1 MFRIKTLNEISPVI
15 NKVFTADYAVGSE
28 IDNED
33 AIIVRS
39 AKMHDMPISDSLLAV
54 ARAGAGY
61 NNKPVGKCSRAG
73 HSRIQHPGA
82 NANAVKEA
90 TIAGMLLAGRD
101 IVGGIEWARTLKGE
115 GDKVAALVEKAKN
128 HFVGPELK
136 RGKKLAVIGLGAIGT
151 MVANAGHALEMDVYG
166 YDPFLSV
173 EHALML
179 SRAVHKAGDLDK
191 LLAEADFVSLH
202 LPLTDK
208 TRGMVDADMLS
219 KFKPGAALLNFSR
232 GELVDGAAVLEAVKA
247 GRLRRYV
254 TDFPSE
260 DMLGAEGVIA
270 LPHLGASTAE
280 SEDNCAEMA
289 AHELAGYL
297 TRGAIINSVNYPACD
312 PGYTDGARLC
322 AARQRAQHGR
332 FGHGAIGGAGNQHSQ
347 HGQPSRAARWPTV
360 IDADGEIG
368 ANVVKAVAAVENVYK
383 VGADI
388 KGVRR
393 SQQSRS
399 GAFFRVCLKRNNR
412 KFE

>member
-15 NKVFTADYAVGSE
+15 NNIFTADYAVGSE

-61 NNKPVGKCSRAG
+61 NNIPVDKCSERG
-73 HSRIQHPGA
+73 IVVFNTPGA
-82 NANAVKEA
+82 NANAVKEL

-101 IVGGIEWARTLKGE
+101 IVGGIEWARTLNGE
-115 GDKVAALVEKAKN
+115 GDKVAALVEKGKN

-136 RGKKLAVIGLGAIGT
+136 GKKLAVIGLGAIGT

-208 TRGMVDADMLS
+208 TRGMVDADMLC
-219 KFKPGAALLNFSR
+219 KFKPGAVLLNFSR

-270 LPHLGASTAE
+270 LPHLGASTPE

-289 AHELAGYL
+289 AQELAGYL

-322 AARQRAQHGR
+322 VLHANVPNMVGSVTALLAAQGINIANMVNKSR
-332 FGHGAIGGAGNQHSQ
+332 GALAY
-347 HGQPSRAARWPTV
+347 TV

-383 VGADI
+383 VRLI
-388 KGVRR
+388 
-393 SQQSRS
+393 
-399 GAFFRVCLKRNNR
+399 
-412 KFE
+412 

>member
-61 NNKPVGKCSRAG
+61 NNIPVDNCSERG
-73 HSRIQHPGA
+73 IVVFNTPGA
-82 NANAVKEA
+82 NANAVKEL

-115 GDKVAALVEKAKN
+115 GDKVAALVEKGKN

-136 RGKKLAVIGLGAIGT
+136 GKKLAVIGLGAIGT

-208 TRGMVDADMLS
+208 TRGMVDADMLC

-270 LPHLGASTAE
+270 LPHLGASTPE

-289 AHELAGYL
+289 AQELAGYL

-322 AARQRAQHGR
+322 VLHANVPNMVGSVTALLAAQGINIANMVNKSR
-332 FGHGAIGGAGNQHSQ
+332 GALAY
-347 HGQPSRAARWPTV
+347 TV

-383 VGADI
+383 VRLI
-388 KGVRR
+388 
-393 SQQSRS
+393 
-399 GAFFRVCLKRNNR
+399 
-412 KFE
+412 

>member
-61 NNKPVGKCSRAG
+61 NNIPVDKCSERG
-73 HSRIQHPGA
+73 IVVFNTPGA
-82 NANAVKEA
+82 NANAVKEL

-115 GDKVAALVEKAKN
+115 GDKVASLVEKGKN

-136 RGKKLAVIGLGAIGT
+136 GKKLAVIGLGAIGT

-208 TRGMVDADMLS
+208 TRVMVDADMLS

-270 LPHLGASTAE
+270 LPHLGASTPE

-289 AHELAGYL
+289 AQELAGYL

-322 AARQRAQHGR
+322 VLHANVPNMVGSVTALLAAQGINIANMVNKSR
-332 FGHGAIGGAGNQHSQ
+332 GALAY
-347 HGQPSRAARWPTV
+347 TV

-383 VGADI
+383 VRLI
-388 KGVRR
+388 
-393 SQQSRS
+393 
-399 GAFFRVCLKRNNR
+399 
-412 KFE
+412 

>member
-33 AIIVRS
+33 AVIVRS

-61 NNKPVGKCSRAG
+61 NNIPVDKCSERG
-73 HSRIQHPGA
+73 IVVFNTPGA
-82 NANAVKEA
+82 NANAVKEL

-115 GDKVAALVEKAKN
+115 GDKVAALVEKGKN

-136 RGKKLAVIGLGAIGT
+136 GKKLAVIGLGAIGT

-270 LPHLGASTAE
+270 LPHLGASTPE

-289 AHELAGYL
+289 AQELAGYL

-322 AARQRAQHGR
+322 VLHANVPNMVGSVTALLAAQGINIANMVNKSR
-332 FGHGAIGGAGNQHSQ
+332 GALAY
-347 HGQPSRAARWPTV
+347 TV

-383 VGADI
+383 VRLI
-388 KGVRR
+388 
-393 SQQSRS
+393 
-399 GAFFRVCLKRNNR
+399 
-412 KFE
+412 

>member
-61 NNKPVGKCSRAG
+61 NNIPVDKCSERG
-73 HSRIQHPGA
+73 IVVFNTPGA
-82 NANAVKEA
+82 NANAVKEL

-115 GDKVAALVEKAKN
+115 GDKVAALVEKGKN

-136 RGKKLAVIGLGAIGT
+136 GKKLAVIGLGAIGT

-270 LPHLGASTAE
+270 LPHLGASTPE

-289 AHELAGYL
+289 AQELSGYL

-322 AARQRAQHGR
+322 VLHANVPNMVGSVTALLAAQGINIANMINKSR
-332 FGHGAIGGAGNQHSQ
+332 GALAY
-347 HGQPSRAARWPTV
+347 TV

-368 ANVVKAVAAVENVYK
+368 ANVVKAVGAVENVYK
-383 VGADI
+383 VRLI
-388 KGVRR
+388 
-393 SQQSRS
+393 
-399 GAFFRVCLKRNNR
+399 
-412 KFE
+412 

>member
-61 NNKPVGKCSRAG
+61 NNIPVDKCSERG
-73 HSRIQHPGA
+73 IVVFNTPGA
-82 NANAVKEA
+82 NANAVKEL

-115 GDKVAALVEKAKN
+115 GDKVAALVEKGKN

-136 RGKKLAVIGLGAIGT
+136 GKKLAVIGLGAIGT

-232 GELVDGAAVLEAVKA
+232 GELVDGAAVLEAVKS

-270 LPHLGASTAE
+270 LPHLGASTPE

-289 AHELAGYL
+289 AQELAGYL

-322 AARQRAQHGR
+322 VLHANVPNMVGSVTALLAAQGINIANMVNKSR
-332 FGHGAIGGAGNQHSQ
+332 GALAY
-347 HGQPSRAARWPTV
+347 TV

-383 VGADI
+383 VRLI
-388 KGVRR
+388 
-393 SQQSRS
+393 
-399 GAFFRVCLKRNNR
+399 
-412 KFE
+412 

>member
-15 NKVFTADYAVGSE
+15 NNVFTADYAVGGDV
-28 IDNED
+28 DNED

-39 AKMHDMPISDSLLAV
+39 AKMHDMPLADSLMAV

-61 NNKPVGKCSRAG
+61 NNIPVDKCSERG
-73 HSRIQHPGA
+73 IVVFNTPGA
-82 NANAVKEA
+82 NANAVKEL

-115 GDKVAALVEKAKN
+115 GDKVAALVEKGKN

-136 RGKKLAVIGLGAIGT
+136 GKKLAVIGLGAIGT

-208 TRGMVDADMLS
+208 TRGMVDADMLC

-247 GRLRRYV
+247 GGLRRYV

-260 DMLGAEGVIA
+260 NMLGAEGVIA
-270 LPHLGASTAE
+270 LPHLGASTPE

-289 AHELAGYL
+289 AQELAGYL

-322 AARQRAQHGR
+322 VLHANVPNMVGSVTALLAAQGINMVNKSR
-332 FGHGAIGGAGNQHSQ
+332 GALAY
-347 HGQPSRAARWPTV
+347 TV

-383 VGADI
+383 VRLI
-388 KGVRR
+388 
-393 SQQSRS
+393 
-399 GAFFRVCLKRNNR
+399 
-412 KFE
+412 

>member
-61 NNKPVGKCSRAG
+61 NNIPVDKCSERG
-73 HSRIQHPGA
+73 IVVFNTPGA
-82 NANAVKEA
+82 NANAVKEL

-115 GDKVAALVEKAKN
+115 GDKVAALVEKGKN

-136 RGKKLAVIGLGAIGT
+136 GKKLAVIGLGAIGT

-219 KFKPGAALLNFSR
+219 KFKPGAAVLNFSR

-270 LPHLGASTAE
+270 LPHLGASTPE

-289 AHELAGYL
+289 AQELAGYL

-322 AARQRAQHGR
+322 VLHANVPNMVGSVTALLAAQGINIANMVNKSR
-332 FGHGAIGGAGNQHSQ
+332 GALAY
-347 HGQPSRAARWPTV
+347 TV

-383 VGADI
+383 VRLI
-388 KGVRR
+388 
-393 SQQSRS
+393 
-399 GAFFRVCLKRNNR
+399 
-412 KFE
+412 

>member
-28 IDNED
+28 IDSED

-61 NNKPVGKCSRAG
+61 NNIPVDKCSERG
-73 HSRIQHPGA
+73 IVVFNTPGA
-82 NANAVKEA
+82 NANAVKEL

-115 GDKVAALVEKAKN
+115 GDKVAALVEKGKN

-136 RGKKLAVIGLGAIGT
+136 GKKLAVIGLGAIGT

-208 TRGMVDADMLS
+208 TRGMVGADMLC

-232 GELVDGAAVLEAVKA
+232 GELVDGAAVLEAIKA

-260 DMLGAEGVIA
+260 DMLGADGVIA
-270 LPHLGASTAE
+270 LPHLGASTPE

-289 AHELAGYL
+289 AQELADYL
-297 TRGAIINSVNYPACD
+297 TRGAITNSVNYPACD
-312 PGYTDGARLC
+312 PGHTEGERLC
-322 AARQRAQHGR
+322 VLHANVPNMVGSVTALLAAQGINIANMVNKSR
-332 FGHGAIGGAGNQHSQ
+332 GALAY
-347 HGQPSRAARWPTV
+347 TV

-383 VGADI
+383 VRLI
-388 KGVRR
+388 
-393 SQQSRS
+393 
-399 GAFFRVCLKRNNR
+399 
-412 KFE
+412 

>member
-61 NNKPVGKCSRAG
+61 NNIPVDKCSERG
-73 HSRIQHPGA
+73 IVVFNTPGA
-82 NANAVKEA
+82 NANAVKEL

-115 GDKVAALVEKAKN
+115 GDKVAALVEKGKN

-136 RGKKLAVIGLGAIGT
+136 GKKLAVIGLGAIGT

-232 GELVDGAAVLEAVKA
+232 GELVDSAAVLEAVKA

-270 LPHLGASTAE
+270 LPHLGASTPE

-289 AHELAGYL
+289 AQELSGYL

-322 AARQRAQHGR
+322 VLHANVPNMVGSVTALLAAQGINIANMVNKSR
-332 FGHGAIGGAGNQHSQ
+332 GALAY
-347 HGQPSRAARWPTV
+347 TV
-360 IDADGEIG
+360 IDAEGEIG

-383 VGADI
+383 VRLI
-388 KGVRR
+388 
-393 SQQSRS
+393 
-399 GAFFRVCLKRNNR
+399 
-412 KFE
+412 

>member
-15 NKVFTADYAVGSE
+15 NRVFTADYAVGSE

-61 NNKPVGKCSRAG
+61 NNIPVDKCSERG
-73 HSRIQHPGA
+73 IVVFNTPGA
-82 NANAVKEA
+82 NANAVKEL

-115 GDKVAALVEKAKN
+115 GDKVAALVEKGKN

-136 RGKKLAVIGLGAIGT
+136 GKKLAVIGLGAIGT

-270 LPHLGASTAE
+270 LPHLGASTPE

-289 AHELAGYL
+289 AQELAGYL
-297 TRGAIINSVNYPACD
+297 TRSAIINSVNYPACD

-322 AARQRAQHGR
+322 VLHANVPNMVGSVTALLAAQGINIANMVNKSR
-332 FGHGAIGGAGNQHSQ
+332 GALAY
-347 HGQPSRAARWPTV
+347 TV

-383 VGADI
+383 VRLI
-388 KGVRR
+388 
-393 SQQSRS
+393 
-399 GAFFRVCLKRNNR
+399 
-412 KFE
+412 

>member
-15 NKVFTADYAVGSE
+15 SKIFTADYAVGSE

-61 NNKPVGKCSRAG
+61 NNIPVDKCSERG
-73 HSRIQHPGA
+73 IVVFNTPGA
-82 NANAVKEA
+82 NANAVKEL

-115 GDKVAALVEKAKN
+115 GDKVAALVEKGKN

-136 RGKKLAVIGLGAIGT
+136 GKKLAVIGLGAIGT

-247 GRLRRYV
+247 GKLRRYV

-270 LPHLGASTAE
+270 LPHLGASTPE

-289 AHELAGYL
+289 AQELAGYL

-322 AARQRAQHGR
+322 VLHANVPNMVGSVTALLAAQGINIANMVNKSR
-332 FGHGAIGGAGNQHSQ
+332 GALAY
-347 HGQPSRAARWPTV
+347 TV

-383 VGADI
+383 VRLI
-388 KGVRR
+388 
-393 SQQSRS
+393 
-399 GAFFRVCLKRNNR
+399 
-412 KFE
+412 

>member
-61 NNKPVGKCSRAG
+61 NNIPVDKCSERG
-73 HSRIQHPGA
+73 IVVFNTPGA
-82 NANAVKEA
+82 NANAVKEL

-115 GDKVAALVEKAKN
+115 GDKVAALVEKGKN

-136 RGKKLAVIGLGAIGT
+136 GKKLAVIGLGAIGT

-166 YDPFLSV
+166 YDPFLSI

-232 GELVDGAAVLEAVKA
+232 GELVDSAAVLEAVKA

-270 LPHLGASTAE
+270 LPHLGASTPE

-289 AHELAGYL
+289 AQELSGYL

-322 AARQRAQHGR
+322 VLHANVPNMVGSVTALLAAQGINIANMVNKSR
-332 FGHGAIGGAGNQHSQ
+332 GALAY
-347 HGQPSRAARWPTV
+347 TV

-383 VGADI
+383 VRLI
-388 KGVRR
+388 
-393 SQQSRS
+393 
-399 GAFFRVCLKRNNR
+399 
-412 KFE
+412 

>member
-28 IDNED
+28 INNED

-61 NNKPVGKCSRAG
+61 NNIPVDNCSERG
-73 HSRIQHPGA
+73 IVVFNTPGA
-82 NANAVKEA
+82 NANAVKEL

-115 GDKVAALVEKAKN
+115 GDKVAALVEKGKN

-136 RGKKLAVIGLGAIGT
+136 GKKLAVIGLGAIGT

-219 KFKPGAALLNFSR
+219 KFKTGAALLNFSR

-270 LPHLGASTAE
+270 LPHLGASTPE

-289 AHELAGYL
+289 AQELAGYL

-322 AARQRAQHGR
+322 VLHANVPNMVGSVTALLAAQGINIANMVNKSR
-332 FGHGAIGGAGNQHSQ
+332 GALAY
-347 HGQPSRAARWPTV
+347 TV

-383 VGADI
+383 VRLI
-388 KGVRR
+388 
-393 SQQSRS
+393 
-399 GAFFRVCLKRNNR
+399 
-412 KFE
+412 

>member
-61 NNKPVGKCSRAG
+61 NNIPVDKCSERG
-73 HSRIQHPGA
+73 IVVFNTPGA
-82 NANAVKEA
+82 NANAVKEL

-115 GDKVAALVEKAKN
+115 GDKVAALVEKGKN

-136 RGKKLAVIGLGAIGT
+136 GKKLAVIGLGAIGT

-232 GELVDGAAVLEAVKA
+232 GELVDSAAVLEAVKA

-270 LPHLGASTAE
+270 LPHLGASTPE

-289 AHELAGYL
+289 AQELSGYL

-322 AARQRAQHGR
+322 VLHANVPNMVGSVTALLAAQGINIANMVNKSR
-332 FGHGAIGGAGNQHSQ
+332 GALAY
-347 HGQPSRAARWPTV
+347 TV

-383 VGADI
+383 VRLI
-388 KGVRR
+388 
-393 SQQSRS
+393 
-399 GAFFRVCLKRNNR
+399 
-412 KFE
+412 

>member
-15 NKVFTADYAVGSE
+15 NRVFTADYAVGSE

-61 NNKPVGKCSRAG
+61 NNIPVDKYSERG
-73 HSRIQHPGA
+73 IVVFNTPGA
-82 NANAVKEA
+82 NANAVKEL

-115 GDKVAALVEKAKN
+115 GDKVAALVEKGKN

-136 RGKKLAVIGLGAIGT
+136 GKKLAVIGLGAIGT

-270 LPHLGASTAE
+270 LPHLGASTPE

-289 AHELAGYL
+289 AQELAGYL

-322 AARQRAQHGR
+322 VLHANVPNMVGSVTALLAAQGINIANMVNKSR
-332 FGHGAIGGAGNQHSQ
+332 GALAY
-347 HGQPSRAARWPTV
+347 TV

-383 VGADI
+383 VRLI
-388 KGVRR
+388 
-393 SQQSRS
+393 
-399 GAFFRVCLKRNNR
+399 
-412 KFE
+412 

>member
-28 IDNED
+28 IDSED

-61 NNKPVGKCSRAG
+61 NNIPVDKCSERG
-73 HSRIQHPGA
+73 IVVFNTPGA
-82 NANAVKEA
+82 NANAVKEL

-115 GDKVAALVEKAKN
+115 GDKVAALVEKGKN

-136 RGKKLAVIGLGAIGT
+136 GKKLAVIGLGAIGT

-208 TRGMVDADMLS
+208 TRGMVDADMLC

-270 LPHLGASTAE
+270 LPHLGASTPE

-289 AHELAGYL
+289 AQELAGYL

-312 PGYTDGARLC
+312 PGYADGARLC
-322 AARQRAQHGR
+322 VLHANVPNMVGSVTALLAAQGINIANMVNKSR
-332 FGHGAIGGAGNQHSQ
+332 GALAY
-347 HGQPSRAARWPTV
+347 TV

-383 VGADI
+383 VRLI
-388 KGVRR
+388 
-393 SQQSRS
+393 
-399 GAFFRVCLKRNNR
+399 
-412 KFE
+412 

>member
-39 AKMHDMPISDSLLAV
+39 AKMHDMPISESLLAV

-61 NNKPVGKCSRAG
+61 NNIPVDKCSERG
-73 HSRIQHPGA
+73 IVVFNTPGA
-82 NANAVKEA
+82 NANAVKEL

-115 GDKVAALVEKAKN
+115 GDKVAALVEKGKN

-136 RGKKLAVIGLGAIGT
+136 GKKLAVIGLGAIGT

-270 LPHLGASTAE
+270 LPHLGASTPE

-289 AHELAGYL
+289 AQELAGYL

-322 AARQRAQHGR
+322 VLHANVPNMVGSVTALLAAQGINIANMVNKSR
-332 FGHGAIGGAGNQHSQ
+332 GALAY
-347 HGQPSRAARWPTV
+347 TV

-383 VGADI
+383 VRLI
-388 KGVRR
+388 
-393 SQQSRS
+393 
-399 GAFFRVCLKRNNR
+399 
-412 KFE
+412 

>member
-15 NKVFTADYAVGSE
+15 SKVFTADYAVGSE

-61 NNKPVGKCSRAG
+61 NNIPVDKCSERG
-73 HSRIQHPGA
+73 IVVFNTPGA
-82 NANAVKEA
+82 NANAVKEL

-115 GDKVAALVEKAKN
+115 GDKVAALVEKGKN

-136 RGKKLAVIGLGAIGT
+136 GKKLAVIGLGAIGT

-270 LPHLGASTAE
+270 LPHLGASTPE

-289 AHELAGYL
+289 AQELAGYL

-322 AARQRAQHGR
+322 VLHANVPNMVGSVTALLAAQGINIANMVNKSR
-332 FGHGAIGGAGNQHSQ
+332 GALAY
-347 HGQPSRAARWPTV
+347 TV

-383 VGADI
+383 VRLI
-388 KGVRR
+388 
-393 SQQSRS
+393 
-399 GAFFRVCLKRNNR
+399 
-412 KFE
+412 

>member
-28 IDNED
+28 IDSED

-61 NNKPVGKCSRAG
+61 NNIPVDKCSERG
-73 HSRIQHPGA
+73 IVVFNTPGA
-82 NANAVKEA
+82 NANAVKEL

-115 GDKVAALVEKAKN
+115 GDKVAALVEKGKN

-136 RGKKLAVIGLGAIGT
+136 GKKLAVIGLGAIGT

-270 LPHLGASTAE
+270 LPHLGASTPE

-289 AHELAGYL
+289 AQELAGYL

-322 AARQRAQHGR
+322 VLHANVPNMVGSVTALLAAQGINIANMVNKSR
-332 FGHGAIGGAGNQHSQ
+332 GALAY
-347 HGQPSRAARWPTV
+347 TV
-360 IDADGEIG
+360 IDADDEIG

-383 VGADI
+383 VRLI
-388 KGVRR
+388 
-393 SQQSRS
+393 
-399 GAFFRVCLKRNNR
+399 
-412 KFE
+412 

>member
-61 NNKPVGKCSRAG
+61 NNIPVDKCSERG
-73 HSRIQHPGA
+73 IVVFNTPGA
-82 NANAVKEA
+82 NANAVKEL

-115 GDKVAALVEKAKN
+115 GDKVAALVEKGKN

-136 RGKKLAVIGLGAIGT
+136 GKKLAVIGLGAIGT

-208 TRGMVDADMLS
+208 TRGMVDADILS

-270 LPHLGASTAE
+270 LPHLGASTPE

-289 AHELAGYL
+289 AQELAGYL

-322 AARQRAQHGR
+322 VLHANVPNMVGSVTALLAAQGINIANMVNKSR
-332 FGHGAIGGAGNQHSQ
+332 GALAY
-347 HGQPSRAARWPTV
+347 TV

-383 VGADI
+383 VRLI
-388 KGVRR
+388 
-393 SQQSRS
+393 
-399 GAFFRVCLKRNNR
+399 
-412 KFE
+412 

>member
-15 NKVFTADYAVGSE
+15 NKVFTTDYAVGSE

-61 NNKPVGKCSRAG
+61 NNIPVDKCSERG
-73 HSRIQHPGA
+73 IVVFNTPGA
-82 NANAVKEA
+82 NANAVKEL

-115 GDKVAALVEKAKN
+115 GDKVAALVEKGKN

-136 RGKKLAVIGLGAIGT
+136 GKKLAVIGLGAIGT

-208 TRGMVDADMLS
+208 TRGMVDADMLC

-270 LPHLGASTAE
+270 LPHLGASTPE

-289 AHELAGYL
+289 AQELAGYL

-322 AARQRAQHGR
+322 VLHANVPNMVGSVTALLAAQGINIANMVNKSR
-332 FGHGAIGGAGNQHSQ
+332 GALAY
-347 HGQPSRAARWPTV
+347 TV

-383 VGADI
+383 VRLI
-388 KGVRR
+388 
-393 SQQSRS
+393 
-399 GAFFRVCLKRNNR
+399 
-412 KFE
+412 

>member
-61 NNKPVGKCSRAG
+61 NNIPVDKCSERG
-73 HSRIQHPGA
+73 IVVFNTPGA
-82 NANAVKEA
+82 NANAVKEL

-101 IVGGIEWARTLKGE
+101 IVGGIEWARTLNGE
-115 GDKVAALVEKAKN
+115 GDKVAALVEKGKN

-136 RGKKLAVIGLGAIGT
+136 GKKLAVIGLGAIGT

-208 TRGMVDADMLS
+208 TRGMVGADMLS

-270 LPHLGASTAE
+270 LPHLGASTPE

-289 AHELAGYL
+289 AQELAGYL

-322 AARQRAQHGR
+322 VLHANVPNMVGSVTALLAAQGINIANMVNKSR
-332 FGHGAIGGAGNQHSQ
+332 GALAY
-347 HGQPSRAARWPTV
+347 TV

-383 VGADI
+383 VRLI
-388 KGVRR
+388 
-393 SQQSRS
+393 
-399 GAFFRVCLKRNNR
+399 
-412 KFE
+412 

>member
-61 NNKPVGKCSRAG
+61 NNIPVDKCSERG
-73 HSRIQHPGA
+73 IVVFNTPGA
-82 NANAVKEA
+82 NANAVKEL

-115 GDKVAALVEKAKN
+115 GDKVAALVEKGKN

-136 RGKKLAVIGLGAIGT
+136 GKKLAVIGLGAIGT

-208 TRGMVDADMLS
+208 TRGMVGADMLS

-270 LPHLGASTAE
+270 LPHLGASTPE

-289 AHELAGYL
+289 AQELAGYL

-322 AARQRAQHGR
+322 VLHANVPNMVGSVTALLAAQGINIA
-332 FGHGAIGGAGNQHSQ
+332 NMVNK
-347 HGQPSRAARWPTV
+347 SRGSLAYTV

-383 VGADI
+383 VRLI
-388 KGVRR
+388 
-393 SQQSRS
+393 
-399 GAFFRVCLKRNNR
+399 
-412 KFE
+412 

>member
-15 NKVFTADYAVGSE
+15 KKVFTADYAVGSE

-61 NNKPVGKCSRAG
+61 NNIPVDKCSERG
-73 HSRIQHPGA
+73 IVVFNTPGA
-82 NANAVKEA
+82 NANAVKEL

-101 IVGGIEWARTLKGE
+101 IVGGIEWASTLKGE
-115 GDKVAALVEKAKN
+115 GDKVAALVEKGKN

-136 RGKKLAVIGLGAIGT
+136 GKKLAVIGLGAIGT
-151 MVANAGHALEMDVYG
+151 MVANAGHALDMDVYG

-208 TRGMVDADMLS
+208 TRGMVGADMLS

-270 LPHLGASTAE
+270 LPHLGASTPE

-289 AHELAGYL
+289 AQELAGYL

-322 AARQRAQHGR
+322 VLHANVPNMVGSVTALLAAQGINIANMVNKSR
-332 FGHGAIGGAGNQHSQ
+332 GALAY
-347 HGQPSRAARWPTV
+347 TV

-383 VGADI
+383 VRLI
-388 KGVRR
+388 
-393 SQQSRS
+393 
-399 GAFFRVCLKRNNR
+399 
-412 KFE
+412 

>member
-61 NNKPVGKCSRAG
+61 NNIPVDKCSELG
-73 HSRIQHPGA
+73 IVVFNTPGA
-82 NANAVKEA
+82 NANAVKEL

-101 IVGGIEWARTLKGE
+101 IVGGIEWARTLKSE
-115 GDKVAALVEKAKN
+115 GDKVAALVEKGKN

-136 RGKKLAVIGLGAIGT
+136 GKKLAVIGLGAIGT

-208 TRGMVDADMLS
+208 TRGMVGADMLS

-270 LPHLGASTAE
+270 LPHLGASTPE

-289 AHELAGYL
+289 AQELAGYL

-322 AARQRAQHGR
+322 VLHANVPNMVGSVTALLAAQGINIANMVNKSR
-332 FGHGAIGGAGNQHSQ
+332 GALAY
-347 HGQPSRAARWPTV
+347 TV

-368 ANVVKAVAAVENVYK
+368 TNVVKAVAAVENVYK
-383 VGADI
+383 VRLI
-388 KGVRR
+388 
-393 SQQSRS
+393 
-399 GAFFRVCLKRNNR
+399 
-412 KFE
+412 

>member
-28 IDNED
+28 IDSED

-61 NNKPVGKCSRAG
+61 NNIPVDKCSERG
-73 HSRIQHPGA
+73 IVVFNTPGA
-82 NANAVKEA
+82 NANAVKEL

-101 IVGGIEWARTLKGE
+101 IVGGIEWARTLNGE
-115 GDKVAALVEKAKN
+115 GDKVAALVEKGKN

-136 RGKKLAVIGLGAIGT
+136 GKKLAVIGLGAIGT

-270 LPHLGASTAE
+270 LPHLGASTPE

-289 AHELAGYL
+289 AQELAGYL

-322 AARQRAQHGR
+322 VLHANVPNMVGSVTALLAAQGINIDNMVNKSR
-332 FGHGAIGGAGNQHSQ
+332 GALAY
-347 HGQPSRAARWPTV
+347 TV

-383 VGADI
+383 VRLI
-388 KGVRR
+388 
-393 SQQSRS
+393 
-399 GAFFRVCLKRNNR
+399 
-412 KFE
+412 

>member
-61 NNKPVGKCSRAG
+61 NNIPVDKCSERG
-73 HSRIQHPGA
+73 IVVFNTPGA
-82 NANAVKEA
+82 NANAVKEL

-101 IVGGIEWARTLKGE
+101 IVGGIEWARTLKGD
-115 GDKVAALVEKAKN
+115 GDKVAALVEKGKN

-136 RGKKLAVIGLGAIGT
+136 GKKLAVIGLGAIGT

-270 LPHLGASTAE
+270 LPHLGASTPE

-289 AHELAGYL
+289 AQELAGYL

-322 AARQRAQHGR
+322 VLHANVPNMVGSVTALLAAQGINIANMVNKSR
-332 FGHGAIGGAGNQHSQ
+332 GALAY
-347 HGQPSRAARWPTV
+347 TV

-383 VGADI
+383 VRLI
-388 KGVRR
+388 
-393 SQQSRS
+393 
-399 GAFFRVCLKRNNR
+399 
-412 KFE
+412 

>member
-61 NNKPVGKCSRAG
+61 NNIPVDKYSERG
-73 HSRIQHPGA
+73 IVVFNTPGA
-82 NANAVKEA
+82 NANAVKEL

-115 GDKVAALVEKAKN
+115 GDKVAALVEKGKN

-136 RGKKLAVIGLGAIGT
+136 GKKLAVIGLGAIGT

-232 GELVDGAAVLEAVKA
+232 GELVDGAAVLEAVKS

-270 LPHLGASTAE
+270 LPHLGASTPE

-289 AHELAGYL
+289 AQELAGYL

-322 AARQRAQHGR
+322 VLHANVPNMVGSVTALLAAQGINIANMVNKSR
-332 FGHGAIGGAGNQHSQ
+332 GALAY
-347 HGQPSRAARWPTV
+347 TV

-383 VGADI
+383 VRLI
-388 KGVRR
+388 
-393 SQQSRS
+393 
-399 GAFFRVCLKRNNR
+399 
-412 KFE
+412 